1 MVSKYKS
8 NEDFIKAIINEGYAD
23 SCEDSTIVES
33 LMKEFKISQATGY
46 RWLRT
51 SKIERDRP
59 DAFISREL
67 IEEFKLNAIEYSNKT
82 LNELKHTHSNNPVE
96 VLEAIDKVA
105 SIVCKLKKATKFAN
119 SRRAETFFLERHGA
133 EFVNFQV
140 NPSS

>member
-1 MVSKYKS
+1 MVSKYKP

-33 LMKEFKISQATGY
+33 LMEEFKISQATGY

-51 SKIERDRP
+51 SKMERDKP

-82 LNELKHTHSNNPVE
+82 LTQLKNTHSNNPVE

-105 SIVCKLKKATKFAN
+105 SIVCKLKKA
-119 SRRAETFFLERHGA
+119 
-133 EFVNFQV
+133 
-140 NPSS
+140 